1 MRMKIKFLSLLLLVF
16 AACKSPAYKNP
27 HVVIETRLGNIELEL
42 EADKAPKTVQAFL
55 AGIDSGRY
63 RNTYFYR
70 VLNVANQPSD
80 AFKAEL
86 LQGGLWRNKRKL
98 SAEAPRIPH
107 EPTNET
113 GIKHEAGT
121 ISMARL
127 EPGSAGT
134 EFFICITPQPGF
146 DFGGENNEDKQ
157 GYAAFGHVVKGME
170 VAEKIY
176 TERDTDQLLDPP
188 VPIFNI
194 RRL

>member
-1 MRMKIKFLSLLLLVF
+1 MRTKLVIIPLLALLF
-16 AACKSPAYKNP
+16 SACKQPVYKNP
-27 HVVIETRLGNIELEL
+27 HVLIETRLGNIELEL
-42 EADKAPKTVQAFL
+42 EAEKAPKTVQAFL
-55 AGIDSGRY
+55 VGVDSARY
-63 RNTYFYR
+63 KNTYFYR

-86 LQGGLWRNKRKL
+86 IQGGLWRNKRKI
-98 SAEAPRIPH
+98 STEAPRIPH
-107 EPTNET
+107 EPTNVT

-127 EPGSAGT
+127 EPGTAGT
-134 EFFICITPQPGF
+134 EFFICITAQPGF

-157 GYAAFGHVVKGME
+157 GYAAFGHIVKGMD

-194 RRL
+194 KRL